1 MSTTNLDTARRY
13 LRAIEQGATGETL
26 AAFFHPE
33 VTQREYP
40 NRLVPTGATRDLR
53 AVLDGAERGQKVVSS
68 QRYEVRHT
76 VEQGDTVA
84 LEIDWSATL
93 KVPVGTLPAG
103 GTMRASIAVFLTFR
117 DGRILSQH
125 NYDCFEPF

>member
-13 LRAIEQGATGETL
+13 LRAIEDGATGEAL

-40 NRLVPTGATRDLR
+40 NRLVPHGATRDLR
-53 AVLDGAERGQKVVSS
+53 ALLEGAERGQKVISG
-68 QRYEVRHT
+68 QRYAVRHA

-84 LEIDWSATL
+84 LEVDWSGTL
-93 KVPVGTLPAG
+93 QVPVGTLPVG
-103 GTMRASIAVFLTFR
+103 GTMRAAFAVFLTFR
-117 DGRILSQH
+117 DGRILTQH

>member
-1 MSTTNLDTARRY
+1 MSTTNLDTTRRY
-13 LRAIEQGATGETL
+13 LRALEDGATGEAL

-40 NRLVPTGATRDLR
+40 NRLVATGATRNLR
-53 AVLDGAERGQKVVSS
+53 ALLEGADRGQQVMAG
-68 QRYEVRHT
+68 QRYEVRRA

-84 LEIDWSATL
+84 LEVDWSGTL
-93 KVPVGTLPAG
+93 KVPVGKLPAG
-103 GTMRASIAVFLTFR
+103 GTMRAAFAVFLTFR
-117 DGRILSQH
+117 DGLILSQH

>member
-1 MSTTNLDTARRY
+1 MSTTNLDIARRY
-13 LRAIEQGATGETL
+13 LRAIEQGATGEAL

-33 VTQREYP
+33 VTQQEYP

-53 AVLDGAERGQKVVSS
+53 ALLEGAERGQKAVGS

-76 VEQGDTVA
+76 VAEGDHVA
-84 LEIDWSATL
+84 LEVDWSATL
-93 KVPVGTLPAG
+93 KVPVGKLPAG
-103 GTMRASIAVFLTFR
+103 GTMRATLAMFITFR
-117 DGRILSQH
+117 DGLIVSQH